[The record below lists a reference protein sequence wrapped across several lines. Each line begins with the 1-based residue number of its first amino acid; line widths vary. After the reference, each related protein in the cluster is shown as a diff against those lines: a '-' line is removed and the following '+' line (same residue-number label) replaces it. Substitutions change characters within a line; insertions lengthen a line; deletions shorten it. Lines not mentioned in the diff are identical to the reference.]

1 MDYSMFDM
9 PYEIRD
15 FVKDAL
21 AAGKTREAT
30 ADALRQAGW
39 RDDEIRNALDA
50 FADVPFGLPVPKRKP
65 YVSAQEAFMYLLLF
79 LTLYVSAVSLGT
91 IGFQLVNAWMPDTI
105 PVYMDYRTSAL
116 RQALA
121 SLIIAYPIFFTL
133 SALLRKAISRDPE
146 KRNSKIRK
154 WLTYITLF
162 IASGVIIGDLI
173 SLVFSFLQGELT
185 IRFVLKIGIIAA
197 IAGTIIGYYI
207 WEIRED
213 EKAKTDAS
221 APAKRARA

>member
-1 MDYSMFDM
+1 M

-21 AAGKTREAT
+21 AAGKNR
-30 ADALRQAGW
+30 ADISAVLGQSGW

-50 FADVPFGLPVPKRKP
+50 FADVPFGIPVPKRKP
-65 YVSAQEAFMYLLLF
+65 YMSAQEAFMYLLLF

-91 IGFQLVNAWMPDTI
+91 VCFQLVNAWLPD
-105 PVYMDYRTSAL
+105 PVDIYRTMFQSNAIREGVSAI
-116 RQALA
+116 
-121 SLIIAYPIFFTL
+121 IIAYPLYLLL
-133 SALLRKAISRDPE
+133 SFLLRRAIARDPE

-173 SLVFSFLQGELT
+173 SLVFNLLQGELT
-185 IRFVLKIGIIAA
+185 LRFILKIFVIAA
-197 IAGTIIGYYI
+197 IAGAIFGYYL

-213 EKAKTDAS
+213 EKVK
-221 APAKRARA
+221 KKV